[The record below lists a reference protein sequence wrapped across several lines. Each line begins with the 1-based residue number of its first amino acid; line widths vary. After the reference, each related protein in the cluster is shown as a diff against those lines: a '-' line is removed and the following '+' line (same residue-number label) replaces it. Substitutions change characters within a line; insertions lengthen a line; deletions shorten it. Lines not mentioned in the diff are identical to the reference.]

1 MGSTEVGER
10 DEGHGV
16 DSGDADPSGTVVVST
31 RGGTRF
37 HRSGEPLF
45 VTACRT
51 EFDYPTRETTVAAAL
66 REGFEPCQK
75 GSCFGATS
83 R

>member
-10 DEGHGV
+10 YEGQGTG
-16 DSGDADPSGTVVVST
+16 SNDADRTETVVVST
-31 RGGTRF
+31 RGRSRF
-37 HRSGEPLF
+37 HRPGAPLF

-66 REGFEPCQK
+66 REGFEACEK
-75 GSCFGATS
+75 VSCFGT
-83 R
+83 RRR